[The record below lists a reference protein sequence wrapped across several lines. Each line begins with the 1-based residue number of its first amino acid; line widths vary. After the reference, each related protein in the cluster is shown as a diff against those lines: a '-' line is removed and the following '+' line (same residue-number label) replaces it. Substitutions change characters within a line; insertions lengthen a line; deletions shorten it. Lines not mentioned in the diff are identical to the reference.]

1 MSFRVTTVNRWQDHK
16 SWGERRELIVDQL
29 EQLRADVLALNE
41 VCIPLQTGRYLQ
53 QAAATRLGVG
63 YNSIQQYKVNGSSG
77 RPQGLSIMALA
88 LTQTPIPSWSS
99 LSQWERD
106 RG

>member
-1 MSFRVTTVNRWQDHK
+1 MSFRVATVNRWQDHK

-41 VCIPLQTGRYLQ
+41 VCIPLQSGRYLQ

-77 RPQGLSIMALA
+77 RPVDALR
-88 LTQTPIPSWSS
+88 TPFYSS
-99 LSQWERD
+99 SHP
-106 RG
+106 RGSHVWGNQFIW